1 MHRAPRRYQAEGG
14 ERGGAAEVEGAVW
27 CGRQRRAAS
36 RHHPRCGEAPDQES
50 PQKWG
55 GKRHAPGNSIGRPEV
70 QAFVGSLVGFGASK
84 GVFVTTASFSA
95 QATDFVTRIPQRVIL
110 INGKRLTEL
119 MVEHGVGVRTS
130 QTVEFK
136 RLDED
141 FFSEE

>member
-1 MHRAPRRYQAEGG
+1 
-14 ERGGAAEVEGAVW
+14 
-27 CGRQRRAAS
+27 
-36 RHHPRCGEAPDQES
+36 
-50 PQKWG
+50 
-55 GKRHAPGNSIGRPEV
+55 
-70 QAFVGSLVGFGASK
+70 VGFGASK

-95 QATDFVTRIPQRVIL
+95 QASAFVTRIPQRVIL

-130 QTVEFK
+130 QIVEFK